1 MKLRQFLQLPIACAA
16 LAATLGLPLTAQA
29 QTKLR
34 FAHAGPETSSQHQ
47 AALEFAKAVKERSQ
61 GKLEVQ
67 VFPGSQLGND
77 ASVIGGVRGGSIDM
91 MMAGSGNFAG
101 LSSRFEVLDIP
112 FLFRDREHAYKA
124 VDQQVGQELM
134 KALEASGL
142 KQLAFWEVGFRSI
155 TTKNRAVRTPADV
168 KGLKIRTQP
177 NPVHVQAWKL
187 LGTNPVPMPLS
198 ELYSALESGA
208 VDAQE
213 HPIEITYSAKFH
225 EVQKHLTLTRHA
237 FTAMPVVLN
246 KAKFDG
252 LAPELQKVLID
263 AAQEAKQ
270 FQRALNQKNEAS
282 IIAELRKSGMSVIE
296 NFDPVPFKAA
306 MGDELRKAHV
316 AKNGPELLA
325 AVDAIK

>member
-1 MKLRQFLQLPIACAA
+1 MKLRSFIQLLACTG
-16 LAATLGLPLTAQA
+16 LAATLAVPLSAQA

-34 FAHAGPETSSQHQ
+34 FAHAGPETSSQHL
-47 AALEFAKAVKERSQ
+47 AALEFAKQVKERSQ

-67 VFPGSQLGND
+67 VFPASQLGND
-77 ASVIGGVRGGSIDM
+77 ATVIGAVRGGSIDM

-101 LSSRFEVLDIP
+101 LNSRFEVLDIP
-112 FLFRDREHAYKA
+112 FLFRDRDHAYKA

-134 KALEASGL
+134 KVLEPNGL

-155 TTKNRAVRTPADV
+155 TTKNKAVRTPADV

-213 HPIEITYSAKFH
+213 HPIEITYSAKFY
-225 EVQKHLTLTRHA
+225 EVQKHLTMTRHA

-246 KAKFDG
+246 KAKFDA
-252 LAPELQKVLID
+252 LPADQQKVLMD
-263 AAQEAKQ
+263 AAQDAKS

-296 NFDPVPFKAA
+296 NFDPAPFKAA
-306 MGDELRKAHV
+306 MGDELRKTYI
-316 AKNGPELLA
+316 AKNGPELLT
-325 AVDAIK
+325 AVEAIK